1 MPDETKGKTSPDK
14 DQQSVSQPSPSPP
27 SSSTPA
33 QAAKPPVAVPPKPAA
48 PPPPPKPAGPTPVA
62 WESEMVS
69 RLRQRFGS
77 GIREASTYVGQ
88 NYVVV
93 DRSIVYDV
101 LQQLHDEE
109 EFDYLVDCTATHYP
123 QRPQPFEVIWILY
136 SFARNERIR
145 VKTMLAEGESSPSVV
160 PLWSTANWLEREV
173 YDMFGI
179 RFEGHP
185 DLRRILLPEDWK
197 GFPLRKDHSIIQQD
211 REWVQVN
218 LGIESGQ

>member
-1 MPDETKGKTSPDK
+1 MPDETKGNTPPASPEK
-14 DQQSVSQPSPSPP
+14 EQQPVSKPP
-27 SSSTPA
+27 LPSTPSV
-33 QAAKPPVAVPPKPAA
+33 AKPAVTVPPKPTA
-48 PPPPPKPAGPTPVA
+48 PPPPPKPAGPVPVP

-69 RLRQRFGS
+69 RLRERFGS
-77 GIREASTYVGQ
+77 GIREASTYLGQ
-88 NYVVV
+88 SYMIV
-93 DRSIVYDV
+93 DRSVVYEV

-109 EFDYLVDCTATHYP
+109 EFNYLVDCTATHYP

-136 SFARNERIR
+136 SFSRNERIR
-145 VKTMLAEGESSPSVV
+145 VKTAVGDGEAVSSTVA
-160 PLWSTANWLEREV
+160 LWSTANWLEREV
-173 YDMFGI
+173 FDMFGI

-197 GFPLRKDHSIIQQD
+197 GYPLRKDYSIIQQD